1 MTLDKNDKRLKEISD
16 ILDQLTADLD
26 ELNKPIDFHNVL
38 EEESEIDAAQ
48 EPAIDVAEV
57 LGETEA
63 ESVDQLLDQLPDA
76 EEPAEAAAEPEV
88 VSESEEVFE
97 PVDKTCEE
105 TAAALPYEK
114 TKWDVKREK
123 REAKHDAKVER
134 KAKIKAGE
142 IKSTKGLKIAVAVL
156 MTLVIAFGAVIV
168 AGMSIVNTQVDKV
181 TKVQVNREALEIN
194 PRVAEELKGYRNIV
208 LLGIDARDM
217 TDDSNTR
224 SDAMIVVSI
233 EKATGEIRMISLYR
247 DTYVSLGADYGLDKL
262 THAYFYGGATQTMRA
277 INRNLDLNCEEVVVV
292 NWKAVADAV
301 DAMGGVEIDV
311 KESEIS
317 ELNKYIIDTY
327 NTIGGSNELITQP
340 GLQTLNGNQAVT
352 YARIRKDH
360 VQGDHRRNE
369 RMKILVAAVF
379 EKAKGMSYSELN
391 ALTSQILPQVKTN
404 MTNSQ
409 MMELMLDINTY
420 TITESVGWPY
430 TTMGWTHNGVWYGPP
445 VTLKS
450 NVIQLHE
457 ELFNQPDYVPTD
469 TVLNISDQIS
479 RLTGRW

>member
-1 MTLDKNDKRLKEISD
+1 MTLDKNDKRMKEISD

-26 ELNKPIDFHNVL
+26 DLKKPIDFHNVM
-38 EEESEIDAAQ
+38 EE
-48 EPAIDVAEV
+48 EPAIDVTEA
-57 LGETEA
+57 LGDKAETEKTA
-63 ESVDQLLDQLPDA
+63 DTVDQLLDQLPEA
-76 EEPAEAAAEPEV
+76 EETEELPAEENAPSADETYEENAEE
-88 VSESEEVFE
+88 
-97 PVDKTCEE
+97 
-105 TAAALPYEK
+105 LPYEK
-114 TKWDVKREK
+114 TKWDAKREK
-123 REAKHDAKVER
+123 REAKHNAKLER
-134 KAKIKAGE
+134 KAKIKSGE
-142 IKSTKGLKIAVAVL
+142 IKSTKGLKIAVAVV
-156 MTLVIAFGAVIV
+156 LVMVLALGGVIV

-181 TKVQVNREALEIN
+181 TKVQVNREALEID

-217 TDDSNTR
+217 SNDENTR

-233 EKATGEIRMISLYR
+233 EKATGNIRLISLYR
-247 DTYVSLGADYGLDKL
+247 DTYLSLGADYGLDKL

-327 NTIGGSNELITQP
+327 NTIGGSNELITSP

-352 YARIRKDH
+352 YGRIRKDH

-369 RMKILVAAVF
+369 RMKILLAAVF
-379 EKAKGMSYSELN
+379 DKAKTMSFSELN
-391 ALTSQILPQVKTN
+391 SLTSEILPQVKTN

-409 MMELMLDINTY
+409 MMELLLDINAY
-420 TITESVGWPY
+420 NITDSVGWPY
-430 TTMGWTHNGVWYGPP
+430 NSTSWTHNGIWYGPP

-450 NVIQLHE
+450 NVVQLHE
-457 ELFNQPDYVPTD
+457 ELFAQPDYVPTD
-469 TVLNISDQIS
+469 TVLKISDQIS